1 MIPLTLEEISVAINA
16 ATLNFDSNLQVTGKV
31 VIDSRKVS
39 PGDLFVAINGEKV
52 DGHDF
57 CHEAIKKGA
66 IAVISSKELVGIP
79 TLLVKEGNA
88 ASKNVDQP
96 TVIALGKLASYLLMK
111 LPNIFKIA
119 VTGSSGKTTTKDLL
133 FDLGNL
139 IGPTVAPVG
148 SYNNEIGMP
157 QTILECDEK
166 TKVLILEMGAREVG
180 NIKKL
185 CQIAKPDT
193 SILLNIGSA
202 HIEIF
207 GSRELILK
215 TKSEI
220 IECLNAEDVAV
231 LNHEDETFSK
241 QKTKAKVVSFGL
253 SGADVSAKNVVLND
267 KAQASYELE
276 FEGKVSQVN
285 LKLVGAHQ
293 VSNSLAAAAVFLK
306 KGLDIDLVAKTLS
319 NSVAKSKWRMQ
330 VEVNSKN
337 VTVINDSYN
346 ANPESMKAAIRT
358 LKQAGADKKT
368 FIIVGEMLE
377 LGSDSKQMHEE
388 VADLIQKLD
397 VKKTLVV
404 GNGAKIVSDYL
415 SNNAYKGRL
424 EFCMDI
430 DSAISK
436 TKEMVE
442 INDVVL
448 VKASRAI
455 GLERVANALMNDFS
469 DNLTNTKN
477 QEVGP

>member
-16 ATLNFDSNLQVTGKV
+16 ATLNLDSNLKVTGKV

-39 PGDLFVAINGEKV
+39 QGDLFVAINGEKV

-404 GNGAKIVSDYL
+404 GNGAKIVSNYL

-469 DNLTNTKN
+469 ENLTNTKN

>member
-16 ATLNFDSNLQVTGKV
+16 ATLNLDSNLKVTGKV

-39 PGDLFVAINGEKV
+39 QGDLFVAINGEKV

-66 IAVISSKELVGIP
+66 IAVVSSKELVGIP

-469 DNLTNTKN
+469 ENLTNTNN

>member
-16 ATLNFDSNLQVTGKV
+16 ATLNLDSNLKVTGKV

-253 SGADVSAKNVVLND
+253 SGADVSAKNMVLND

-358 LKQAGADKKT
+358 LKQTGADKKT

-404 GNGAKIVSDYL
+404 GKGAKIVSDYL

-469 DNLTNTKN
+469 ENLTNTNN

>member
-16 ATLNFDSNLQVTGKV
+16 ATLNLDSNLKVTGKV

-39 PGDLFVAINGEKV
+39 QGDLFVAINGEKV

-293 VSNSLAAAAVFLK
+293 VSNSLAAAAAFLK

-330 VEVNSKN
+330 VEVNRKN
-337 VTVINDSYN
+337 ITVINDSYN

-469 DNLTNTKN
+469 ENLTNTNN

>member
-39 PGDLFVAINGEKV
+39 QGDLFVAINGEKV

-442 INDVVL
+442 VNDVVL

-469 DNLTNTKN
+469 ENLTNTKN

>member
-1 MIPLTLEEISVAINA
+1 MIPLTLKEISVAVNATIINV
-16 ATLNFDSNLQVTGKV
+16 DSNLKVTGKV

-39 PGDLFVAINGEKV
+39 QGDLFVAINGEKV

-57 CHEAIKKGA
+57 CNQAIKQGA
-66 IAVISSKELVGIP
+66 VAVLSSKELADIP
-79 TLLVKEGNA
+79 TLLVKEGNIG
-88 ASKNVDQP
+88 SKNIDQP
-96 TVIALGKLASYLLMK
+96 TVIALGKIATYLLAK

-133 FDLGNL
+133 SDLGNL

-207 GSRELILK
+207 GSKELILK

-220 IECLNAEDVAV
+220 IECLNPDDVAI

-241 QKTKAKVVSFGL
+241 QKTKAKIVSFGL
-253 SGADVSAKNVVLND
+253 SGADVSAKNVILNE

-306 KGLDIDLVAKTLS
+306 KGLDIELVAKTLS
-319 NSVAKSKWRMQ
+319 NSNPKSKWRMQ

-358 LKQAGADKKT
+358 LKQAGIDKNT
-368 FIIVGEMLE
+368 FIILGEMLE
-377 LGSDSKQMHEE
+377 LGSNSKEMHED
-388 VADLIQKLD
+388 VASLIKKLNI
-397 VKKTLVV
+397 KKTLIV
-404 GNGAKIVSDYL
+404 GNGAKVVSDYL
-415 SNNAYKGRL
+415 SKNSYEGRL
-424 EFCMDI
+424 EFCKDI

-442 INDVVL
+442 NNDVVL

-455 GLERVANALMNDFS
+455 GLERVANALMMDFS
-469 DNLTNTKN
+469 ENLTNTNN

>member
-16 ATLNFDSNLQVTGKV
+16 ATLNLDSNLRVTGKV

-39 PGDLFVAINGEKV
+39 QGDLFVAINGEKV

-66 IAVISSKELVGIP
+66 IAVVSSKELVGIP

-469 DNLTNTKN
+469 ENLTNTKN

>member
-16 ATLNFDSNLQVTGKV
+16 ATLNLDSNLKVTGKV

-39 PGDLFVAINGEKV
+39 QGDLFVAINGEKV

-66 IAVISSKELVGIP
+66 IAIISSKELVGVP

>member
-16 ATLNFDSNLQVTGKV
+16 ASLNLDSNLKVTGKV
-31 VIDSRKVS
+31 VIDSRKVF

-57 CHEAIKKGA
+57 CHEAIKQGA
-66 IAVISSKELVGIP
+66 IAVVSSKELVGIP
-79 TLLVKEGNA
+79 TLLVKEGND

-111 LPNIFKIA
+111 LPDIFKIA

-253 SGADVSAKNVVLND
+253 SGADVRAKNVVLND

-388 VADLIQKLD
+388 VADLIQKLE

-404 GNGAKIVSDYL
+404 GKGAKIVSDYL

-469 DNLTNTKN
+469 ENLTNTNN

>member
-16 ATLNFDSNLQVTGKV
+16 ASLNLDSNLKVTGKV

-39 PGDLFVAINGEKV
+39 QGDLFVAINGENV

-276 FEGKVSQVN
+276 FDGKVSQVN
-285 LKLVGAHQ
+285 LKIVGAHQ

-330 VEVNSKN
+330 VEVNRKN
-337 VTVINDSYN
+337 ITVINDSYN

-358 LKQAGADKKT
+358 LKQVGADKKT

-404 GNGAKIVSDYL
+404 GNGAKIISDYL
-415 SNNAYKGRL
+415 SSNAYKGRL

-469 DNLTNTKN
+469 ENLNNTNN

>member
-16 ATLNFDSNLQVTGKV
+16 ATLNLDSNLKVTGKV

-133 FDLGNL
+133 IDLGNL
-139 IGPTVAPVG
+139 IGPTVAPIG

-358 LKQAGADKKT
+358 LKQAGADKET

-430 DSAISK
+430 NSAISK

-469 DNLTNTKN
+469 ENLTNTKN

>member
-16 ATLNFDSNLQVTGKV
+16 ATLNLDSNLKVNGKV
-31 VIDSRKVS
+31 VLDSRKVS

-442 INDVVL
+442 VNDVVL

-469 DNLTNTKN
+469 ENLTNTKN

>member
-16 ATLNFDSNLQVTGKV
+16 ATLNLDSNLKVTGKV

-39 PGDLFVAINGEKV
+39 QGDLFVAINGEKV

-455 GLERVANALMNDFS
+455 GLERVANALMIDFS
-469 DNLTNTKN
+469 ENLTNTKN

>member
-1 MIPLTLEEISVAINA
+1 MIPLTLKEISVAINA
-16 ATLNFDSNLQVTGKV
+16 DAVNLDLNLKVTGKV

-39 PGDLFVAINGEKV
+39 QGDLFVAINGEKV

-57 CHEAIKKGA
+57 CNDAIKKGA
-66 IAVISSKELVGIP
+66 VAVVSARELVGIP
-79 TLLVKEGNA
+79 TLLVKEGNI

-96 TVIALGKLASYLLMK
+96 TVIALGKLATCLLTK

-133 FDLGNL
+133 LDLGNL

-166 TKVLILEMGAREVG
+166 TRVLILEMGAREVG

-185 CQIAKPDT
+185 CEIAKPDT

-207 GSRELILK
+207 GSKELILK

-220 IECLNAEDVAV
+220 IECLNSDDVAV

-241 QKTKAKVVSFGL
+241 QKTKAKIVSFGL
-253 SGADVSAKNVVLND
+253 SGADVSAKNVVLNE

-293 VSNSLAAAAVFLK
+293 VSNSLAAAAVFIK

-319 NSVAKSKWRMQ
+319 NSIPKSKWRMQ
-330 VEVNSKN
+330 VEVSSKN
-337 VTVINDSYN
+337 ITVINDSYN
-346 ANPESMKAAIRT
+346 ANPESMKAGIRT
-358 LKQAGADKKT
+358 LKQVGTNKKT
-368 FIIVGEMLE
+368 FAILGEMLE
-377 LGSDSKQMHEE
+377 LGADSQQLHEE
-388 VADLIQKLD
+388 VAALIQKLD
-397 VKKTLVV
+397 IKKTLIV
-404 GNGAKIVSDYL
+404 GNGAKTVSDFL
-415 SNNAYKGRL
+415 SKNTYQGRL
-424 EFCMDI
+424 EFCKDI

-469 DNLTNTKN
+469 ENLINTNN

>member
-16 ATLNFDSNLQVTGKV
+16 ASLNLDSNLKVTGKV

-39 PGDLFVAINGEKV
+39 QGDLFVAINGENV

-96 TVIALGKLASYLLMK
+96 TVIALGKLATYLLMK

-276 FEGKVSQVN
+276 FDGKVSQVN
-285 LKLVGAHQ
+285 LKIVGAHQ

-330 VEVNSKN
+330 VEVNRKN
-337 VTVINDSYN
+337 ITVINDSYN

-358 LKQAGADKKT
+358 LKQVGADKKT

-404 GNGAKIVSDYL
+404 GNGAKIISDYL
-415 SNNAYKGRL
+415 SSNAYKGRL

-469 DNLTNTKN
+469 ENLNNTNN

>member
-16 ATLNFDSNLQVTGKV
+16 ASLNLDSNLKVTGKV

-39 PGDLFVAINGEKV
+39 QGDLFVAINGEKV

-57 CHEAIKKGA
+57 CHQAIKQGA

-111 LPNIFKIA
+111 LPDIFKIA

-319 NSVAKSKWRMQ
+319 NSLAKSKWRMQ

-469 DNLTNTKN
+469 ENLTNTNN

>member
-16 ATLNFDSNLQVTGKV
+16 ATLNLDSNLKVTGKV

-39 PGDLFVAINGEKV
+39 QGDLFVAINGEKV

-66 IAVISSKELVGIP
+66 IAVVSSKELVGIP

-139 IGPTVAPVG
+139 IGPTVAPIG

-469 DNLTNTKN
+469 ENLTNTKN

>member
-16 ATLNFDSNLQVTGKV
+16 ATLNLDSNLKVTGKV

-39 PGDLFVAINGEKV
+39 QGDLFVAINGEKV

-88 ASKNVDQP
+88 ASMNVDQP

-111 LPNIFKIA
+111 LPDIFKIA

-133 FDLGNL
+133 IDLGNL

-330 VEVNSKN
+330 VEVNRKN
-337 VTVINDSYN
+337 ITVINDSYN

-469 DNLTNTKN
+469 ENLTNTKN

>member
-16 ATLNFDSNLQVTGKV
+16 ASLNLDSNLKVTGKV

-39 PGDLFVAINGEKV
+39 QGDLFVAINGENV

-96 TVIALGKLASYLLMK
+96 TVIALGKLATYLLMK

-285 LKLVGAHQ
+285 LKIVGAHQ

-330 VEVNSKN
+330 VEVNRKN
-337 VTVINDSYN
+337 ITVINDSYN

-404 GNGAKIVSDYL
+404 GNGAKIISDYL

-469 DNLTNTKN
+469 ENLTNTNN

>member
-16 ATLNFDSNLQVTGKV
+16 ASLNLDSNLKVNGKV
-31 VIDSRKVS
+31 VLDSRKVS

-66 IAVISSKELVGIP
+66 IAVVSSKELVGIP

>member
-16 ATLNFDSNLQVTGKV
+16 ATLNLDSNLKVTGKV

-39 PGDLFVAINGEKV
+39 QGDLFVAINGEKV

-66 IAVISSKELVGIP
+66 IAVVSSKELVGIP

-193 SILLNIGSA
+193 AILLNIGSA

-469 DNLTNTKN
+469 ENLTNTNN

>member
-39 PGDLFVAINGEKV
+39 QGDLFVAINGEKV

-66 IAVISSKELVGIP
+66 IAVVSSKELVGIP

-469 DNLTNTKN
+469 ENLTNTNN

>member
-16 ATLNFDSNLQVTGKV
+16 ATLNLDSNLKVTGKV

-39 PGDLFVAINGEKV
+39 QGDLFVAINGEKV

-442 INDVVL
+442 VNDVVL

-469 DNLTNTKN
+469 ENLTNTKN

>member
-16 ATLNFDSNLQVTGKV
+16 ATLNLDSNLKVTGKV

-469 DNLTNTKN
+469 ENLTNTKN